1 MKPNYTALI
10 KIIIFTFLFVNISFA
25 QNSKINGKV
34 FDSENKLPLSGVIVS
49 LDGKYQSTS
58 TNSLG
63 EYTFSKLFAG
73 TYKIRIESIGYK
85 KVVTEI
91 TINSNDNEIAN
102 PQTYLE
108 SNPLDISQIDV
119 TATTDYGKI
128 TVSPIDI
135 KLRPT
140 NTAQDFLK
148 LVPGLFIAQHAGGGK
163 AEQIFLRGF
172 DIDHGTDINIMVDGM
187 PVNMVSHAHGQGYA
201 DLHFMIPETIENF
214 SVYKGPYYSK
224 FGDLGTSGSVNFSTL
239 NSVQK
244 NTAEIDIGKFNSYR
258 GVLILNILA
267 KNGFLK
273 TNKSENLYIAS
284 EYAYSDGYFEAKQ
297 NYNRFNIFGK
307 YYGLLS
313 KNTIL
318 SMTASTFQSKWDASG
333 QIPQRA
339 VDSNFIS
346 RFGSIDAT
354 EGGNTNRTNVNL
366 SVINSLKNNQTITN
380 QFFYTNYGFNLYSNF
395 TFFLNDSLNGD
406 EINQFEK
413 RNLFGYNGSF
423 SFLNRAG
430 TTNFATV
437 LGIGAR
443 FDDIDSIYLAHTK
456 DRNFL
461 NYIEAGKIFQQNIF
475 GYLNETIEISN
486 FVINPGLR
494 VDYFNFKLTDD
505 LNDTLSGNKSAVKFS
520 PKLNLFYNLNSKAQ
534 LYVKSGIGFHSNDA
548 RVAVTAPDQQTLP
561 AAYGLEAGTSFSAG
575 NALIGFSLWS
585 LFLESEFVYVGDE
598 AVVEPSGKTQ
608 RIGIDFTGRFQFSK
622 WLWADLDLNYAKG
635 KFTDEPENANNI
647 PLAPV
652 FTSVGGISFKLNN
665 GINGRLGYRYLDD
678 RPANEDNSV
687 IARGYYVMDA
697 TINYTTDKYNI
708 GLNIQNLLDNKN
720 WNEAQFDTE
729 SRLPFENESVS
740 ELHFTPG
747 SPFYIKLNT
756 SLFF

>member
-1 MKPNYTALI
+1 
-10 KIIIFTFLFVNISFA
+10 IILFTFLIVNISFS
-25 QNSKINGKV
+25 QSSKITGKV

-91 TINSNDNEIAN
+91 TINSNDNETAI

-119 TATTDYGKI
+119 TATKDYGKI

-354 EGGNTNRTNVNL
+354 EGGNTNRTNV
-366 SVINSLKNNQTITN
+366 
-380 QFFYTNYGFNLYSNF
+380 
-395 TFFLNDSLNGD
+395 
-406 EINQFEK
+406 
-413 RNLFGYNGSF
+413 
-423 SFLNRAG
+423 
-430 TTNFATV
+430 
-437 LGIGAR
+437 
-443 FDDIDSIYLAHTK
+443 
-456 DRNFL
+456 
-461 NYIEAGKIFQQNIF
+461 
-475 GYLNETIEISN
+475 
-486 FVINPGLR
+486 
-494 VDYFNFKLTDD
+494 
-505 LNDTLSGNKSAVKFS
+505 
-520 PKLNLFYNLNSKAQ
+520 
-534 LYVKSGIGFHSNDA
+534 
-548 RVAVTAPDQQTLP
+548 
-561 AAYGLEAGTSFSAG
+561 
-575 NALIGFSLWS
+575 
-585 LFLESEFVYVGDE
+585 
-598 AVVEPSGKTQ
+598 
-608 RIGIDFTGRFQFSK
+608 
-622 WLWADLDLNYAKG
+622 
-635 KFTDEPENANNI
+635 
-647 PLAPV
+647 
-652 FTSVGGISFKLNN
+652 
-665 GINGRLGYRYLDD
+665 
-678 RPANEDNSV
+678 
-687 IARGYYVMDA
+687 
-697 TINYTTDKYNI
+697 
-708 GLNIQNLLDNKN
+708 
-720 WNEAQFDTE
+720 
-729 SRLPFENESVS
+729 
-740 ELHFTPG
+740 
-747 SPFYIKLNT
+747 
-756 SLFF
+756 